1 MISNFFID
9 RPLFATVVSAFIVIA
24 GLAAFHSLPVAMY
37 PDIAP
42 PTVAVS
48 TVYPGASADVIAE
61 TVATPLEEALNG
73 VEGMLY
79 MRSASSSSGTM
90 TISIT
95 FAVGT
100 DPELA
105 VINTQNLRAER
116 LAAAAGGGASPGR
129 DGRQGAPNIM
139 EVVTLDSPDGRYDDL
154 FVSNYAT
161 TNVIDELRR
170 IPGVGNIQVFGGRDY
185 SIRVWLRPD
194 RLAQYGLT
202 PDNVAAA
209 IREQNTQSAAGVSGM
224 SRCSSVSI

>member
-1 MISNFFID
+1 MKARRRSRPSARRLRTKPSRRRRHSSPRPMLSNFFID

-61 TVATPLEEALNG
+61 TVATPLEQALNG

-79 MRSASSSSGTM
+79 LRSASSSSGTM

-100 DPELA
+100 DPEIA
-105 VINTQNLRAER
+105 VINTQNLVQSALQLLPEEVR
-116 LAAAAGGGASPGR
+116 
-129 DGRQGAPNIM
+129 RQGVTVAKALPSIM
-139 EVVTLDSPDGRYDDL
+139 EVVTLDSP
-154 FVSNYAT
+154 
-161 TNVIDELRR
+161 
-170 IPGVGNIQVFGGRDY
+170 
-185 SIRVWLRPD
+185 
-194 RLAQYGLT
+194 
-202 PDNVAAA
+202 
-209 IREQNTQSAAGVSGM
+209 
-224 SRCSSVSI
+224 